1 MELGLL
7 SQLIDSTVQLIWC
20 QDARAHFSD
29 QKKRIRQTIKEV
41 QKSFFVSSWNNFQSL
56 SSKIQ
61 KGQEF
66 PLTEKFQWFFL
77 IIRLVFLAF
86 PQASSIC
93 SFTDLAEEIL
103 QKQQQQKSLFI
114 FFIWQRRKQL
124 KKAMRERQRNA

>member
-41 QKSFFVSSWNNFQSL
+41 QKSFFFLVLEFWSL
-56 SSKIQ
+56 SGKIQ

-93 SFTDLAEEIL
+93 SFTDLAEQIL